1 MQTQLCKLKLISI
14 RLSISGLILISG
26 SLYAQEVHVTLDP
39 PDDSGFTEYVTYYLS
54 GFDIQS
60 GTSNF
65 NFFRYQLVSNH
76 YPADVRIEFSLKIK
90 SPALG
95 MNVLEEIIWAE
106 TNRFRM
112 LSHPIL
118 IDNRDLSMNT
128 AFLYDQASPP
138 NAIPLRV
145 KTVMDASNIDVLI
158 SSIITSGK
166 IFDGQYIFNLKVKSG
181 RPGESMKITDEVTKT
196 IDIRSPVSIQLQSPG
211 GKLADTTQNVIY
223 TTYPLFMWN
232 TDLCNTCEYSIRVAQ
247 FDPNRHSSPTEAIED
262 ETMLPLDQ
270 SKQWAE
276 INAGN
281 NYQFPP
287 TGTRPLQTNE
297 IYVWQIRKT
306 FETTAGSEEIL
317 SPIYAFK
324 IGDVSAPSG
333 LPTATQP
340 IIQALRNSLGD
351 DQFNALFGPDGT
363 FKGYLPSGSYSLNG
377 STIDESSASYIL
389 SQIANQN
396 VTVTGVRVE

>member
-1 MQTQLCKLKLISI
+1 MQTQLCKLRLIGIRLLIST
-14 RLSISGLILISG
+14 LILISG
-26 SLYAQEVHVTLDP
+26 SLYAQEPIVEFD
-39 PDDSGFTEYVTYYLS
+39 PDDESGFIEYVTYYLS
-54 GFDIQS
+54 SFDIQS

-65 NFFRYQLVSNH
+65 QFFRYRLVSRR
-76 YPADVRIEFSLKIK
+76 YPVEAQIIFSLKVK

-95 MNVLEEIIWAE
+95 MNTPEEIMRSE
-106 TNRFRM
+106 TNYFRM
-112 LSHPIL
+112 PSAPIL
-118 IDNRDLSMNT
+118 IDNRDLSKNT

-138 NAIPLRV
+138 NAIPLQV
-145 KTVMDASNIDVLI
+145 TTFMDASKFDVLI

-166 IFDGQYIFNLKVKSG
+166 IVDGQYTFDLRVNSRIPGSGQGKPDYVSKV
-181 RPGESMKITDEVTKT
+181 
-196 IDIRSPVSIQLQSPG
+196 IDVRSPNSIQLQSPG
-211 GKLADTTQNVIY
+211 GALADTVQNVIY

-232 TDLCNTCEYSIRVAQ
+232 TDLCNTCEYSIRVAE
-247 FDPNRHSSPTEAIED
+247 FVPGRHSSPVEAIED
-262 ETMLPLDQ
+262 ETMLPLNQ

-306 FETTAGSEEIL
+306 FLTTAGTEEIF

-333 LPTATQP
+333 LPIATHP

-351 DQFNALFGPDGT
+351 NQFNALFGPDGT
-363 FKGYLPSGSYSLNG
+363 FQGYLPNGSYSLNG
-377 STIDESSASYIL
+377 VTIDESSASYIL
-389 SQIANQN
+389 SQIANKN
-396 VTVTGVRVE
+396 VTITGVRSE